1 MASTRRRPRPI
12 KASIISGS
20 RSAALT
26 PSPPISRPRE
36 LNSPK
41 SRPRSAPACASAS
54 SAGLGVSI
62 ELLDRSV
69 CELSGDPSRGTRVWR
84 TSAMRSPEPTRSGVG
99 LLTPEQYDVM
109 REHGTE
115 APGSCALN
123 FEKRH
128 GTFDCAGC
136 GQPLF
141 VSKKSSR
148 AAQAGKLQRPGRG
161 FGRNVGR
168 SKLRDGPHRGALQPL
183 RKPSGSRLR
192 RWPAADE
199 PALLHQRYSHELP
212 ARMTMCGSRHK

>member
-1 MASTRRRPRPI
+1 MENKRYAVTRTDEEW
-12 KASIISGS
+12 
-20 RSAALT
+20 RS
-26 PSPPISRPRE
+26 
-36 LNSPK
+36 
-41 SRPRSAPACASAS
+41 
-54 SAGLGVSI
+54 
-62 ELLDRSV
+62 
-69 CELSGDPSRGTRVWR
+69 
-84 TSAMRSPEPTRSGVG
+84 

-141 VSKKSSR
+141 VSKKKFESGTGWPSFNDPVEGSVETSVDRSYGMARTEVHCSR
-148 AAQAGKLQRPGRG
+148 C
-161 FGRNVGR
+161 
-168 SKLRDGPHRGALQPL
+168 
-183 RKPSGSRLR
+183 GSHLGHVR